1 MTTSQKDGLGP
12 AVPGRSRLASPTT
25 ATVLGVLAVVLM
37 AVAIAL
43 SVPFHQGTILSAG
56 PVVPIVVIYA
66 AVGVIVARRQPRNPI
81 GWLLIAFILVFL
93 LSSIFGNYA
102 VLYYRLGHHGLPLA
116 QVAVLLQPSW
126 APALL
131 LFPVVILLF
140 PDGRLTSRRWRWV
153 LRAYVV
159 AGVLASAAVYSPAVT
174 AVAGHDVRLDS
185 FGDVVSSGKSH
196 SGPLAAAEVLGLA
209 LILVIWLSFV
219 GHQVLSWRRARGD
232 ERQQLKWLATGAA
245 VTVVVVALSFGVSS
259 TSVSGEILGIGL
271 AALPVGIG
279 VGILKYRLYEIDRII
294 SRTLAY
300 AIVTGLLVGL
310 YAGLVLLATQ
320 VLRFHGTVAVAA
332 ATLAA
337 AALFSPLRRRVQHAV
352 DRRFNRARYDAD
364 EAVAAF
370 AGRLKDAVDLDSVRD
385 DLTGVVTQTL
395 EPAYLSVWVNRRG

>member
-1 MTTSQKDGLGP
+1 
-12 AVPGRSRLASPTT
+12 
-25 ATVLGVLAVVLM
+25 M

-43 SVPFHQGTILSAG
+43 SVPLHQGTILSAG

-81 GWLLIAFILVFL
+81 GWLLISFILVFL

-153 LRAYVV
+153 LRTYAV

-219 GHQVLSWRRARGD
+219 GHQVLSWRRARG
-232 ERQQLKWLATGAA
+232 EQRQQLKWLATGAA
-245 VTVVVVALSFGVSS
+245 VTVAVVAVSFAISS
-259 TSVSGEILGIGL
+259 TSVAGEILGIGL